1 MNIQYCSDLH
11 REFPDNRRWLAAN
24 PLIPS
29 AEILVIAG
37 DCFYLND
44 DYGSYDFIRWAA
56 DSFKA
61 VYILPGNHEYY
72 GGYDVA
78 TAFFSYCRNGM
89 LNGKPG
95 RWPIS

>member
-37 DCFYLND
+37 DCFYLGD

-95 RWPIS
+95 RCPIS